1 MTKQDLNLQIQTL
14 LSENGQEGL
23 TIAKQ
28 TIKDKNIAQPIQKIL
43 TYFIE
48 ETWPNTHHPALS
60 ALSCEA
66 AGGNPETT
74 SKIGAAVVM
83 LTGAADI
90 HDDIIDHS
98 KIKSGKQTIYGKY
111 NKELVLLAG
120 DVLFLKGYFLL
131 QEACK
136 TFPATKQQAINGTIE
151 QAFNKIAAAITNERV
166 LREKPVNPDVFHQ
179 ILEQKGAI
187 TQACV
192 EVGAILADAPDEQ
205 RRVLCRFGKTL
216 GYLMTLKNELDDLY
230 KCAEIRNRLK
240 NEILPLPLLY
250 ALQDTAAKKQL
261 TPLLQGKITQKK
273 TCQIAEITE
282 NVHRVIQLKTDL
294 FYLKNN
300 EQIKLS
306 QLPNTD
312 SLKLL
317 LDYAVIEA

>member
-1 MTKQDLNLQIQTL
+1 MTKQDLTLQIQTL
-14 LSENGQEGL
+14 LTKYGQKGL
-23 TIAKQ
+23 QTTKQ
-28 TIKDKNIAQPIQKIL
+28 NLKDKNIAQPIQKIL

-48 ETWPNTHHPALS
+48 ETWPNTHHPALI

-66 AGGNPETT
+66 AGGNPEAAST
-74 SKIGAAVVM
+74 IGAAVVM

-90 HDDIIDHS
+90 HDDIIDNS

-136 TFPATKQQAINGTIE
+136 GFPAAKQQAINSTIE
-151 QAFNKIAAAITNERV
+151 QAFNKIAAAITSERV
-166 LREKPVNPDVFHQ
+166 LREKPVNPDMFHKV
-179 ILEQKGAI
+179 LEQKGTI

-192 EVGAILADAPDEQ
+192 EVGAILADAPEEQ
-205 RRVLCRFGKTL
+205 RMVLCRFGKTL
-216 GYLMTLKNELDDLY
+216 GYLMTLKNEFDDLY
-230 KCAEIRNRLK
+230 KCAEIRNRSK

-250 ALQDTAAKKQL
+250 ALKDNAAKKQL
-261 TPLLQGKITQKK
+261 TPLLQGKISQKK
-273 TCQIAEITE
+273 TRQIAEITE
-282 NVHRVIQLKTDL
+282 NVQRVIQLKTDM

-312 SLKLL
+312 ALKLL
-317 LDYAVIEA
+317 LDYTVVEA